1 MSELRKWW
9 DDRYGLTQSYNPWP
23 YQLIGLIWGWLKHI
37 ADPGYSP
44 KHPLAL
50 AVYIIGVTTM
60 CAVMAVPIC
69 LTNSQP
75 KTGDW

>member
-1 MSELRKWW
+1 M
-9 DDRYGLTQSYNPWP
+9 
-23 YQLIGLIWGWLKHI
+23 

-50 AVYIIGVTTM
+50 VVYIIGVTIM
-60 CAVMAVPIC
+60 CAVMVVPIC

>member
-1 MSELRKWW
+1 M
-9 DDRYGLTQSYNPWP
+9 
-23 YQLIGLIWGWLKHI
+23 

-50 AVYIIGVTTM
+50 AVYIIGVTIM
-60 CAVMAVPIC
+60 CAVMVVPIC